1 MAEVAQGTN
10 NEVLTVN
17 QTQLIGIQMTNWP
30 QEQRGILLVYATGYD
45 DGSGNFIPVK
55 RKNLAVAPDDFAA
68 WAAGVDLAG
77 QTFFQALRAQC
88 YAWIQAD
95 ATA

>member
-1 MAEVAQGTN
+1 MAEAAQGKN

-17 QTQLIGIQMTNWP
+17 QTQLIGLQMINWP
-30 QEQRGILLVYATGYD
+30 TDQRGIILTYATGYD
-45 DGSGNFIPVK
+45 DAGNFVPVK
-55 RKNLAVAPDDFAA
+55 RKQLIIPPADFQA
-68 WAAGVDLAG
+68 WASSADLGG

-95 ATA
+95 ANA